1 MKLTKSKLKQL
12 IREELENASLTLEMF
27 DTGSAEG
34 DEAGNCAAKG
44 GTWDEAKGQCVF
56 EEAFDVENPKPA
68 FTAVDPW
75 WLKLTDDFLKKIQN
89 VYRQAPDEGKEY
101 MTKNFEMY
109 AQKWREEQQAS
120 VEE

>member
-12 IREELENASLTLEMF
+12 IKEELENALL
-27 DTGSAEG
+27 A
-34 DEAGNCAAKG
+34 
-44 GTWDEAKGQCVF
+44 V
-56 EEAFDVENPKPA
+56 EAFDVEDPEPR

-75 WLKLTDDFLKKIQN
+75 WLKLTDEFLKNMQN

-120 VEE
+120 EPLHDAGGGQMVPREDLTHYQGQNE